1 MKIEGR
7 KLTQTT
13 LTRRNIIT
21 VLPQLSCFNDRGEPL
36 IVKSN

>member
-7 KLTQTT
+7 KLT
-13 LTRRNIIT
+13 LTRCNIVT

-36 IVKSN
+36 NVKSN

>member
-7 KLTQTT
+7 NLTQTT

-21 VLPQLSCFNDRGEPL
+21 VLPQLSCFNDCGEPL
-36 IVKSN
+36 NVKSN